1 MAATMRKNLILAG
14 GIAGLLILVV
24 AVFDPFGIFGGA
36 ETPVADTIEI
46 NAESDQDASPAIE
59 PELET
64 TKRVVAMES
73 AEEQAKDVVFFA
85 RTTEGVQRFEAG
97 RGWARIPLNAEAT
110 TPVVA
115 LSLSRWSA
123 VVELPAVHAEAEA
136 SGEVLLNL
144 DTQAADLELTVSVA
158 GQDEPALPKAVIHP
172 LGEQVIASA
181 AELYL
186 EDLSAGTF
194 LFHSSLGKLSWV
206 DLPPAGY
213 EIEIT
218 HKDCVTQKLQV
229 HLNAGQAL
237 QMPVELQPSGGIS
250 GEVANAVGEKLA
262 GAEVALWQKPSSNAL
277 EDPLLAFRTYGF
289 FPRSEMGLRT
299 TTAEDGSFRFENL
312 APGDWTVL
320 VHASG
325 YRPLIS
331 SDVIEAVS
339 AETAKTGTLTPVP
352 GFNLTLN
359 LVGVNGQGVSSAS
372 VRWMKKPPSGRALP
386 QQASSLPIASDANGQ
401 CLLAG
406 LPNGRI
412 HLQVVHDDF
421 AVAEQA
427 IDIQVDPATPELLE
441 ITLHEGR
448 KLNGRVLDIVSEQPV
463 AGVDLKILPRMGGAR
478 SLAGFGPGF
487 TTEAITDED
496 GAFSFSSL
504 PPDDYLLIANHA
516 DYAQTLS
523 PPISVAEGVSNETQ
537 LYISPGANLSVELL
551 DTTGAPLPNTWVI
564 ALGEVN
570 QDFRRQ
576 QTDELGVARFEHM
589 PAGTYKVMQA
599 DSVAQATGKSGRL
612 HRDYEYCS
620 LMDLENREVLL
631 GGREIFST
639 LEGFVLLGGK
649 AVSGRRVVLL
659 ADDGT
664 RIATSD
670 KSGFYQF
677 EDLVPGNYLFQVTT
691 GASTLGG
698 SFFGSVGVTS
708 DAITNRDIILPS
720 AQLEIHVLDARG
732 GRPVPRIPINL
743 RPADGTAIAGGQFQ
757 SSDDNGVA
765 TFKTLRPGKY
775 LVCTGE
781 AAMPFFG
788 GTGMFGAKMLEVEI
802 EPGQKSTQRLDV
814 RLPRSATFTAN
825 VRDPQGRPLDNVH
838 LHYENTKGQVL
849 NRMSMTGSNAN
860 GFIELR
866 GLPPGKGVIVARH
879 PSFGLSRTPIE
890 LVEGQRASRTITLQ
904 TASLLYVQMVDSDG
918 RPLTGVIATVVQT
931 DGRVIGR
938 LSTMEEAQETR
949 LAYLRGIEQKL
960 GPLLPGSYSVKMFRP
975 GEKPRFH
982 PVEVLPNSRDQHLR
996 LVY

>member
-1 MAATMRKNLILAG
+1 MRKNPILAG

-24 AVFDPFGIFGGA
+24 AVFDPFGLFNGPQ
-36 ETPVADTIEI
+36 TPVNEI
-46 NAESDQDASPAIE
+46 TDVD
-59 PELET
+59 PELEQGAPPQEEAQLET
-64 TKRVVAMES
+64 SKRVVAMES

-85 RTTEGVQRFEAG
+85 RTSEGAQRFEAG
-97 RGWARIPLNAEAT
+97 RGWARIPLNTEAT
-110 TPVVA
+110 TPVAA
-115 LSLSRWSA
+115 LSLSTWSA
-123 VVELPAVHAEAEA
+123 VVELPEA
-136 SGEVLLNL
+136 SVTVSEEILLNL
-144 DTQAADLELTVSVA
+144 DIPASDLELNVSVA
-158 GQDEPALPKAVIHP
+158 GQEEMALPHATIHP
-172 LGEQVIASA
+172 VDESLVASA
-181 AELYL
+181 AEMYL
-186 EDLSAGTF
+186 EEISAG
-194 LFHSSLGKLSWV
+194 SSLFQGSEGKLSWV
-206 DLPPAGY
+206 DLPPGPY
-213 EIEIT
+213 EIEIK
-218 HKDCVTQKLQV
+218 HKDCVTQRLQV
-229 HLNAGQAL
+229 RLTSGQAT
-237 QMPVELQPSGGIS
+237 QMPVELQRSGGIS
-250 GEVANAVGEKLA
+250 GEVANAAGEKLI
-262 GAEVALWQKPSSNAL
+262 GAQVALWQREGASTL
-277 EDPLLAFRTYGF
+277 EDPLLAFKTYGF
-289 FPRSEMGLRT
+289 FPRLDSSLRT

-320 VHASG
+320 VHASD
-325 YRPLIS
+325 YRPLVGGSTIQ
-331 SDVIEAVS
+331 VVS
-339 AETAKTGTLTPVP
+339 ADTAKTGTLTPVA

-359 LVGVNGQGVSSAS
+359 LVGVDGQSVSGAS
-372 VRWMKKPPSGRALP
+372 VRWMKRPPSGRALP
-386 QQASSLPIASDANGQ
+386 QQASSSPLASDANGQ

-406 LPNGRI
+406 LPNGRV

-427 IDIQVDPATPELLE
+427 IDIQADPATPELLE
-441 ITLHEGR
+441 IVLHEGR
-448 KLNGRVLDIVSEQPV
+448 KLNGRVLDIITEVPI
-463 AGVDLKILPRMGGAR
+463 AGVDLKIVPRMGGTR

-496 GAFSFSSL
+496 GAFSFSTL
-504 PPDDYLLIANHA
+504 PPDDYLLIAHHSE
-516 DYAQTLS
+516 YAQTLS
-523 PPISVAEGVSNETQ
+523 PSIAVGDGMSDETQ
-537 LYISPGANLSVELL
+537 LFISPGANLAVELL

-576 QTDELGVARFEHM
+576 QTDEGGVARFEHM

-599 DSVAQATGKSGRL
+599 DSVAQATSRSGRL

-631 GGREIFST
+631 GGREVFST

-670 KSGFYQF
+670 QSGFYQF

-691 GASTLGG
+691 GASSLGG
-698 SFFGSVGVTS
+698 SFFGSVSVTS
-708 DAITNRDIILPS
+708 DAISNRDIILPS
-720 AQLEIHVLDARG
+720 AELEVHIADARG

-743 RPADGTAIAGGQFQ
+743 RPADGTAVAGGQFQ

-775 LVCTGE
+775 LVCAGE

-788 GTGMFGAKMLEVEI
+788 GTGMFGAKMTEI
-802 EPGQKSTQRLDV
+802 EIKPGQKNTQRLDL

-825 VRDPQGRPLDNVH
+825 VRDIQGRPLDNVH
-838 LHYENTKGQVL
+838 LHYENKQGQVL

-860 GFIELR
+860 GLIELR
-866 GLPPGKGVIVARH
+866 GLPPGNGVIVARH

-904 TASLLYVQMVDSDG
+904 PASLVFVQMVDPDG
-918 RPLTGVIATVVQT
+918 RPLTGVIATIVEK

-938 LSTMEEAQETR
+938 LNTMKEAQETR

-960 GPLLPGSYSVKMFRP
+960 GPLLPSSYSVKMFRP

-982 PVEVLPNSRDQHLR
+982 PVEVLPNARDQHLR

>member
-1 MAATMRKNLILAG
+1 MRKNLIAAG
-14 GIAGLLILVV
+14 GLAGLLILVV
-24 AVFDPFGIFGGA
+24 AVFDPLGLFGDA
-36 ETPVADTIEI
+36 EAPIPDNTEV
-46 NAESDQDASPAIE
+46 NAEADPSTPPAADAD
-59 PELET
+59 LET
-64 TKRVVAMES
+64 SKRVVAMES

-85 RTTEGVQRFEAG
+85 RTSEGVQRFEAG
-97 RGWARIPLNAEAT
+97 RGWARIPLNAGAS
-110 TPVVA
+110 TPVAA
-115 LSLSRWSA
+115 LSLSTWSA
-123 VVELPAVHAEAEA
+123 VVELPEA
-136 SGEVLLNL
+136 SATASEEVLLIL
-144 DTQAADLELTVSVA
+144 DTPAAELELTVSVA
-158 GQDEPALPKAVIHP
+158 GQEEMAVPKATIRP
-172 LGEQVIASA
+172 LGEQLIASA

-186 EDLSAGTF
+186 EDISSGTF
-194 LFHSSLGKLSWV
+194 LFYGSQGKLSWV
-206 DLPPAGY
+206 DLPPGGY
-213 EIEIT
+213 EIELT
-218 HKDCVTQKLQV
+218 HKDCVVQTLQV
-229 HLNAGQAL
+229 RLNAGQVL
-237 QMPVELQPSGGIS
+237 QMPVELQRSGGIS
-250 GEVANAVGEKLA
+250 GEVANAAGEKLT
-262 GAEVALWQKPSSNAL
+262 GAQVAIWQKPSSSSL

-289 FPRSEMGLRT
+289 FPRGDSSLHT
-299 TTAEDGSFRFENL
+299 TTTEDGSFRFENL

-325 YRPLIS
+325 YRPLVG
-331 SDVIEAVS
+331 SDTIQAVS
-339 AETAKTGTLTPVP
+339 AETAKTGTLTPVA

-359 LVGVNGQGVSSAS
+359 LVGANGQAVSGAT
-372 VRWMKKPPSGRALP
+372 VRWMKRPPSGRALP
-386 QQASSLPIASDANGQ
+386 EQPSSLPLASDANGK

-406 LPNGRI
+406 LPNGRL

-427 IDIQVDPATPELLE
+427 IDIQAEPATPELLE
-441 ITLHEGR
+441 IVLHEGR
-448 KLNGRVLDIVSEQPV
+448 KLHGRVVDIISEQPV
-463 AGVDLKILPRMGGAR
+463 VGVDLKILPRMGGAR

-487 TTEAITDED
+487 NTEAITGED

-504 PPDDYLLIANHA
+504 PPDDYLLIANHP

-523 PPISVAEGVSNETQ
+523 PPVSVGEGMSDETQ
-537 LYISPGANLSVELL
+537 LFISPGADLSVELL
-551 DTTGAPLPNTWVI
+551 DTNGAPLPSTWVI

-576 QTDELGVARFEHM
+576 QTDEMGVARFEHM

-620 LMDLENREVLL
+620 LMDLEERNVLL
-631 GGREIFST
+631 GGREVFST

-670 KSGFYQF
+670 RSGFYQF

-691 GASTLGG
+691 GASSLGG
-698 SFFGSVGVTS
+698 SFFGSVSVSS
-708 DAITNRDIILPS
+708 DAISNRDIILPS
-720 AQLEIHVLDARG
+720 AELEVHVVDARG
-732 GRPVPRIPINL
+732 GRPIPRIPINL

-788 GTGMFGAKMLEVEI
+788 GTGMFGAKMLEIEI
-802 EPGQKSTQRLDV
+802 KAGQKNSQRLDV

-838 LHYENTKGQVL
+838 LHYENTNGQVL

-866 GLPPGKGVIVARH
+866 GLPPGNGVIVARH

-904 TASLLYVQMVDSDG
+904 AASLIYVQMVDTDG
-918 RPLTGVIATVVQT
+918 RPLTGVIATIVKP
-931 DGRVIGR
+931 DGQVIGR
-938 LSTMEEAQETR
+938 LSNMEEAQDTR

-982 PVEVLPNSRDQHLR
+982 PVEVVPNSRDQHLR